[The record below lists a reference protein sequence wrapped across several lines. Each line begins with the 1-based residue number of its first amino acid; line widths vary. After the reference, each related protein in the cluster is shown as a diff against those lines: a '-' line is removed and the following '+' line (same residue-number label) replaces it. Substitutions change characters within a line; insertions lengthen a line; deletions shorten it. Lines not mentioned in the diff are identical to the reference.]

1 MVRKIKCMVCGEI
14 FTSDSWNASIC
25 SDECRKVRNR
35 ERVARERAELKEGAE
50 IYDGRRK
57 KVEKHISTMKQL
69 TKDAIE
75 ANKRGITY
83 GKYIAFVKGRTKRGV

>member
-1 MVRKIKCMVCGEI
+1 MARKIKCMVCGEI

-35 ERVARERAELKEGAE
+35 ERMARERAELKEGSE

-69 TKDAIE
+69 TNDAIE
-75 ANKRGITY
+75 ARKRGITY

>member
-1 MVRKIKCMVCGEI
+1 MARKIKCMVCGEI

-25 SDECRKVRNR
+25 SDECRKIRNR
-35 ERVARERAELKEGAE
+35 QRVARERAELKEGAE
-50 IYDGRRK
+50 IYDARRK
-57 KVEKHISTMKQL
+57 PTKFVSTMKQL
-69 TKDAIE
+69 TADAIE

>member
-1 MVRKIKCMVCGEI
+1 MAREIKCMVCGEI
-14 FTSDSWNASIC
+14 FISDSWNASIC

-35 ERVARERAELKEGAE
+35 ERMARERAELKEGSE
-50 IYDGRRK
+50 IYDARK
-57 KVEKHISTMKQL
+57 KPTKFVSTMKQL